1 MNHNLMIAELKD
13 TLKAQIV
20 LADKIYRLQ
29 RAMYEAVMSRDW
41 LESEKYLQSIEQE
54 TAHFTA
60 ANKKRSFFF
69 DDSVRGNGKTDFFEL
84 VRPFPEKEKA
94 ELEGLYN
101 SLKEKLYFS
110 KIENDSFS
118 AYISHAKSLVQGM
131 VDIICEDRGGTR
143 YTHTGKRVN
152 VDMTSLVL
160 NEVL

>member
-60 ANKKRSFFF
+60 ANKKRSFFLTIRLGETVKRIF
-69 DDSVRGNGKTDFFEL
+69 LNWY
-84 VRPFPEKEKA
+84 
-94 ELEGLYN
+94 GLFRKKRKP
-101 SLKEKLYFS
+101 SLR
-110 KIENDSFS
+110 SFIT
-118 AYISHAKSLVQGM
+118 A
-131 VDIICEDRGGTR
+131 
-143 YTHTGKRVN
+143 
-152 VDMTSLVL
+152 
-160 NEVL
+160 